1 MHELPTPP
9 SDEKS
14 GDSQAHRLEHR
25 RARLKAQ
32 IAERRAQ
39 LSGWE
44 TDWQTRWNELER
56 LSQERPPEESPSI
69 SRTIVASELQEDS
82 FASQALERLEQLQSQ
97 IAEEH
102 EQLALLRHDFSD
114 IGSRVTEQ
122 SSSHDSG
129 LEERLAQIL
138 ANHSAS
144 LDQREKALSEREQL
158 LVQEREEIASLKAE
172 VEAASREAGTA
183 QSLCDTFKRDWETA
197 LAAVAADRERLAS
210 DEKELAAERKA
221 LDAERKSVE
230 SARAALQKAQHE
242 FELAKART
250 ADSEES
256 QQQSQLHDLTKQLEA
271 SQAEAASRR
280 EELARVWDE
289 LAGAH
294 ARAEESLKAER
305 QMAAEAHAA
314 AGRLEGMLAAAQ
326 EDFRQRLEKQAAD
339 HERELLA
346 RDQQWQPQ
354 VDAYSAQVGAYSA
367 QVAELKQEC
376 DELEKALARAQEEAI
391 QSQQAEQCNDA
402 LFAAQSDETRN
413 QLLQELESLQ
423 TENTALRTRLE
434 QAEKAANAA
443 AGQVTDRKDMDELRR
458 RFELAVQDVRELK
471 QKNSELASELG
482 KAKANPGAK
491 PAAGGD
497 SGKLDWEARKRQ
509 LLEQLEAEG
518 EPEDSKRKT
527 ERLSIENTIRI
538 TDEVIAEKDRA
549 LAEKESEIAEL
560 QRVLEDQSNNLGGV
574 AVGAAAISQMF
585 DKDSLVVQE
594 RERLQEL
601 QELVKQNEIAL
612 SMERAKVARIQQ
624 EFEAKLSELES
635 QNKRKPEDPND
646 KKKASGNWMQRL
658 GLGDNKG

>member
-1 MHELPTPP
+1 MESRQIPLLDVITMHELPTPP
-9 SDEKS
+9 TDEPS
-14 GDSQAHRLEHR
+14 GDSQAHRLEQR
-25 RARLKAQ
+25 RARLKSQ
-32 IAERRAQ
+32 IAARRAQ

-44 TDWQTRWNELER
+44 SDWQSRWSELER
-56 LSQERPPEESPSI
+56 LSSEPAI
-69 SRTIVASELQEDS
+69 NRTIVASELQDDT

-102 EQLALLRHDFSD
+102 EQIALLRSDFSG
-114 IGSRVTEQ
+114 IGSRVAEQ
-122 SSSHDSG
+122 PGGNSAD
-129 LEERLAQIL
+129 LEDRLNQIF
-138 ANHSAS
+138 ASHSAS
-144 LDQREKALSEREQL
+144 LDQREKALAEREQFL
-158 LVQEREEIASLKAE
+158 ASEREEIAALRVE
-172 VEAASREAGTA
+172 VEAAAREAAAKQT
-183 QSLCDTFKRDWETA
+183 LCDTIKGDWETA
-197 LAAVAADRERLAS
+197 LQAVAADRERIA
-210 DEKELAAERKA
+210 DEEAALAAERKA
-221 LDAERKSVE
+221 LE

-242 FELAKART
+242 FELQKART

-256 QQQSQLHDLTKQLEA
+256 QQQSQIHDLTKQLEA
-271 SQAEAASRR
+271 AQAEGTSRR

-305 QMAAEAHAA
+305 QMAAEAHASA
-314 AGRLEGMLAAAQ
+314 ARLEAMFTDATD
-326 EDFRQRLEKQAAD
+326 DFRQRIEQQLED
-339 HERELLA
+339 HQRALLA
-346 RDQQWQPQ
+346 RDEHWQPQ
-354 VDAYSAQVGAYSA
+354 VDSYVA
-367 QVAELKQEC
+367 QVAELKQQCE
-376 DELEKALARAQEEAI
+376 ELENALLLAHEEAV
-391 QSQQAEQCNDA
+391 QTAASSECKDQ
-402 LFAAQSDETRN
+402 LFAAQSDETRG
-413 QLLQELESLQ
+413 QLLKELESLQ
-423 TENTALRTRLE
+423 GENTALRTRLE
-434 QAEKAANAA
+434 QAERAGVAA
-443 AGQVTDRKDMDELRR
+443 AAQATDRKEMDELRR

-471 QKNSELASELG
+471 QKNSELTTELN
-482 KAKANPGAK
+482 KAKASSGSK
-491 PAAGGD
+491 PAAAGD

-538 TDEVIAEKDRA
+538 TDEVIAEKDRS

-624 EFEAKLSELES
+624 EFEGKLSELES
-635 QNKRKPEDPND
+635 QTKRKPEEPSD
-646 KKKASGNWMQRL
+646 KKKASGNWMARL